1 MKRTVLN
8 QTQLQLLEQAL
19 AAHGSVVTFADLA
32 ALLPGKSDA
41 GKRTFIKSLVD
52 AGWLVRIKRGVFQ
65 IADMSS
71 LGSLSISRLA
81 VAQIIAPDSY
91 VSFEAALQH
100 WGLHDQL
107 PATVTSVALQQRGPV
122 VIEGIR
128 YRYVKTV
135 EDYYFGWQTVELS
148 QRQVRVAY
156 PEKALVDLL
165 QFHRSRLSLSLVVEK
180 LAENSRQIDFDR
192 LGAFLLRANLTTLRI
207 GGYLLDRAGMDTT
220 RLHQRSEA
228 STSASRATPG
238 SDAFAARWRL
248 YVDPVMTSEAAP
260 WRQRQGSPHD
270 N

>member
-1 MKRTVLN
+1 M
-8 QTQLQLLEQAL
+8 
-19 AAHGSVVTFADLA
+19 AAHGGVVTFADLA
-32 ALLPGKSDA
+32 TLLPDKSDA

-107 PATVTSVALQQRGPV
+107 PATVTSVALQQRRPV

-135 EDYYFGWQTVELS
+135 ETYWYGWQIVELS

-156 PEKALVDLL
+156 PEKALVDLV
-165 QFHRSRLSLSLVVEK
+165 QFHRSLLSLSLVAEK
-180 LAENSRQIDFDR
+180 LTDYSRQIDLNR
-192 LGAFLLRANLTTLRI
+192 LEAFLLRANLTTLRI
-207 GGYLLDRAGMDTT
+207 GGYLLDQAGTDTA

-228 STSASRATPG
+228 STSVSRAAAG
-238 SDAFAARWRL
+238 SDTFVARWRL
-248 YVDPVMTSEAAP
+248 YVDPLMTSEPAAL
-260 WRQRQGSPHD
+260 QQQ
-270 N
+270 